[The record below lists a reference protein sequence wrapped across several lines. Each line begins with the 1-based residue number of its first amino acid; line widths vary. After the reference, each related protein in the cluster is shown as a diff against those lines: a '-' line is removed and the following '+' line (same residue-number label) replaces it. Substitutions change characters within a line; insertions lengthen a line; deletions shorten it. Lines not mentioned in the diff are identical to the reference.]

1 LTRRSSPVFNF
12 PLSLVGAEKYIR
24 RAEDL
29 VGGVLHCFPLN
40 SAYLR
45 LTVAPKLS
53 PLSRAR
59 CVRRLGDQRVTIIIS
74 HCCMAQGTAASSM
87 QCTRVG
93 WLAVLFYAYGAL
105 TSNPATPPPGLCS
118 SVSET
123 ERAKIIYAMLK
134 FDEISPLL
142 ALMLSWD

>member
-12 PLSLVGAEKYIR
+12 PLSLVDAEKYIR

-29 VGGVLHCFPLN
+29 VGLHCFPLN

-53 PLSRAR
+53 PLALAACAGWGINASQSSFHTVVWHSRQ
-59 CVRRLGDQRVTIIIS
+59 QR
-74 HCCMAQGTAASSM
+74 
-87 QCTRVG
+87 TRVS

-105 TSNPATPPPGLCS
+105 TSNPATSTPGLCS
-118 SVSET
+118 SVSA
-123 ERAKIIYAMLK
+123 RAKIIYAALK

-142 ALMLSWD
+142 VLMLSWA